1 MQGSYMIEEI
11 KKQLAAADIPKL
23 RKWFGLSTSKGI
35 SLDNDDIRDGDNVE
49 DIENRT
55 TPKRPF
61 ELLMM
66 KTWLR
71 IITERSLKFFADK
84 SLADNIQLAQVLHYV
99 G

>member
-49 DIENRT
+49 DIENVEI
-55 TPKRPF
+55 K
-61 ELLMM
+61 
-66 KTWLR
+66 
-71 IITERSLKFFADK
+71 
-84 SLADNIQLAQVLHYV
+84 
-99 G
+99 